1 MTSAVPPK
9 LSELLSGLAVRLPS
23 QDPAIRGVVFDSRR
37 VRPGDLYV
45 ALPGT
50 KSHGGAFA
58 SAARAAGAVAL
69 LTDAEGARLA
79 GDVPLPVAVADDPR
93 TAMAFASCRFY
104 DHPARGLT
112 SFGVTGT
119 HGKSTTVLMLA
130 SALDGAGRRVG
141 SIGTLGFL
149 LGGEPLHLDRT
160 TITTPESPDLQSMLA
175 MMRDGGAD
183 TMAMEVSSHALALR
197 RVTGIQ
203 FDVVGFTNLG
213 RDHLEFHHTIADYFA
228 AKAQLFTPEYARRAV
243 INGDD
248 EAGVRLLEQATRLD
262 LPAVSVGFGPDCVY
276 RVAEWH
282 PEGTGSGFTLVHPA
296 GTLTAAICL
305 PGDYNVRNAATAL
318 AMIDQAGL
326 DMSAALP
333 GLARAVIPGRMQ
345 PVELTT
351 PDGRGAPRVYVDF
364 AHTPQAV
371 ASALGALNHL
381 ALTSARVIAVLGAG
395 GDRDPDK
402 RESMG
407 RAAVEG
413 ADVVVVTDDNPRSED
428 PAAIRSRV
436 LAGARSAVA
445 QARPGSRTARVE
457 CLDGGERRSAI
468 GLALRLARQGDAVA
482 ILGKGHERTQQLADR
497 TIDFDDVGVVR
508 EKWAEI
514 IAGGHHEDA

>member
-1 MTSAVPPK
+1 MNSAVRPK
-9 LSELLSGLAVRLPS
+9 LSDLLAGLGVRLPP
-23 QDPAIRGVVFDSRR
+23 QDPPIQGLTFDSRR
-37 VRPGDLYV
+37 AHPGDLYV
-45 ALPGT
+45 GLPGT
-50 KSHGGAFA
+50 QSHGAVFA
-58 SAARAAGAVAL
+58 SAAQAAGAVAL
-69 LTDAEGARLA
+69 LTDAEGSRLIGEA
-79 GDVPLPVAVADDPR
+79 TLPVAVADDPR

-104 DHPARGLT
+104 DYPTRALI

-119 HGKSTTVLMLA
+119 NGKSTTVLMLA
-130 SALDGAGRRVG
+130 SALDGAGRCVG
-141 SIGTLGFL
+141 SIGTLGFR
-149 LGGEPLHLDRT
+149 LGGQPLRLDRT

-175 MMRDGGAD
+175 VMRDGGAD

-197 RVTGIQ
+197 RVAGIK

-213 RDHLEFHHTIADYFA
+213 RDHLEFHHTMAEYFA
-228 AKAQLFTPEYARRAV
+228 AKAQLFTPEYASRAV

-248 EAGVRLLEQATRLD
+248 EAGLRLLDQTRQLG
-262 LPAVSVGFGPDCVY
+262 LAAVSVGFGPDCVY
-276 RVAEWH
+276 RVVEWH
-282 PEGTGSGFTLVHPA
+282 PEGTGSSFTLVHPA
-296 GTLTAAICL
+296 GTLTATICL

-345 PVELTT
+345 PVELTA

-381 ALTSARVIAVLGAG
+381 AQTSARVIAVLGAG

-402 RESMG
+402 REPMG

-436 LAGARSAVA
+436 LSGARATVE
-445 QARPGSRTARVE
+445 QAPQGSRTARVE
-457 CLDGGERRSAI
+457 CLDGGERSSAI
-468 GLALRLARQGDAVA
+468 GLALRLARPGDAVA

-497 TIDFDDVGVVR
+497 TIDFDDVAVVR
-508 EKWAEI
+508 EQWAEI
-514 IAGGHHEDA
+514 IAGGAR